1 MCLGQI
7 DGLFRLCRFLS
18 LSDSNLLSFYTF
30 VLKSMNYMK
39 LSEILRNL
47 KIEQLTPMQEAAYE
61 AYRSDKDLVLLS
73 PTGSGKTLAFLL
85 PLVQTLKADVQGVQ
99 AVVLVPSRELA
110 LQIETVFKA
119 MNTPFKAI
127 SCYGGRPAMEE
138 HRTMR
143 GVNPAVIIGTP
154 GRMNDHL
161 KKENFNAL
169 TVTTLVIDE
178 FDKCLE
184 FGFHDEMS
192 EVIGQ
197 LPSLRK
203 RILLSATDAEEIPQ
217 FAGVGRTDEFSD
229 AHSSQ
234 ANLIKLNFLSVEPI
248 SERLNLHKVFSPEKD
263 KLETLY
269 RLLCTLGDHSTL
281 VFVNYRESVERV
293 TDYLKSKKF
302 PCDAFHGGMEQDDR
316 ERALYKFRNGSCPV
330 LVSTDLAARGLD
342 IPGIDNI
349 IHYHLPVNEEAF
361 THRNGRT
368 ARWEAS
374 GSSFLLLHSE
384 EHLPDYLP
392 EDIPTFELPEQ
403 TPKPAKSRWATLY
416 IGKGK
421 KDKLNKIDIVGFLYK
436 KGGLAKED
444 IGQVDVKEHYAFVAI
459 RRGKVNQLLTLI
471 RGEKIKGMKTII
483 EEAK

>member
-1 MCLGQI
+1 MELQ
-7 DGLFRLCRFLS
+7 D
-18 LSDSNLLSFYTF
+18 
-30 VLKSMNYMK
+30 
-39 LSEILRNL
+39 ILRNL
-47 KIEQLTPMQEAAYE
+47 QIEQLTPMQEAARE
-61 AYRSDKDLVLLS
+61 AYGENKDLVLLS
-73 PTGSGKTLAFLL
+73 PTGSGKTLAFML
-85 PLVQTLKADVQGVQ
+85 PLVQALRTDVQGVQ

-110 LQIETVFKA
+110 LQIETVFKS
-119 MNTPFKAI
+119 MGTSFKAM

-138 HRTMR
+138 HRTMN
-143 GVNPAVIIGTP
+143 GINPAVIIGTP

-161 KKENFNAL
+161 RKQNFDARS
-169 TVTTLVIDE
+169 VSTLVIDE

-184 FGFHDEMS
+184 FGFHDEMA

-197 LPSLRK
+197 LPSLKK

-217 FAGVGRTDEFSD
+217 FAGVGDGAS
-229 AHSSQ
+229 
-234 ANLIKLNFLSVEPI
+234 LVKLNFLDPEALAP
-248 SERLNLHKVFSPEKD
+248 RLKLHRVLSPGKD

-269 RLLCTLGDHSTL
+269 RLLCTLGGDSTL

-293 TDYLKSKKF
+293 ADYLQSKKF
-302 PCDAFHGGMEQDDR
+302 PCDAFHGGMEQTDR
-316 ERALYKFRNGSCPV
+316 ERALYKFRNGSSPV

-342 IPGIDNI
+342 IPGIDNVV
-349 IHYHLPVNEEAF
+349 HYHLPVNEEAF

-368 ARWEAS
+368 ARWEAR

-384 EHLPDYLP
+384 ERLPDYLP
-392 EDIPTFELPEQ
+392 QDIPAFELPEQ

-444 IGQVDVKEHYAFVAI
+444 IGQVDVKEHYAFVAV
-459 RRGKVNQLLTLI
+459 RRDKMKQLLTLI
-471 RGEKIKGMKTII
+471 RGEKIKGIKTII

>member
-1 MCLGQI
+1 MELTDI
-7 DGLFRLCRFLS
+7 LC
-18 LSDSNLLSFYTF
+18 
-30 VLKSMNYMK
+30 
-39 LSEILRNL
+39 NL
-47 KIEQLTPMQEAAYE
+47 KIEQLTPMQEAARE
-61 AYRSDKDLVLLS
+61 AYQSDKDLVLLS

-85 PLVQTLKADVQGVQ
+85 PLVQTLKTDVQGVQ
-99 AVVLVPSRELA
+99 AIVLVPSRELA

-119 MNTPFKAI
+119 MNTSFKAM

-143 GVNPAVIIGTP
+143 GINPSVIIGTP

-161 KKENFNAL
+161 GKENFEAR

-197 LPSLRK
+197 LPSLKK

-217 FAGVGRTDEFSD
+217 FAGVGNGGNTSNTSAADSPQ
-229 AHSSQ
+229 S
-234 ANLIKLNFLSVEPI
+234 NLIKLNFLASEPV
-248 SERLNLHKVFSPEKD
+248 SERLNLQKVLSPDKD
-263 KLETLY
+263 KLDTLY

-293 TDYLKSKKF
+293 ADYLKSKKF
-302 PCDAFHGGMEQDDR
+302 PCDAFHGGMEQADR

-349 IHYHLPVNEEAF
+349 VHYHLPVNEEAF

-368 ARWEAS
+368 ARWEAT
-374 GSSFLLLHSE
+374 GSSFLLLHAE
-384 EHLPDYLP
+384 ERLPDYIP
-392 EDIPTFELPEQ
+392 EDTPVFGLPEQ
-403 TPKPAKSRWATLY
+403 TPKPAKSRWSTLY

-436 KGGLAKED
+436 KGGMTKED
-444 IGQVDVKEHYAFVAI
+444 VGQVDVKEHYAFVAI
-459 RRGKVNQLLTLI
+459 RRSKLNQLLTLI

>member
-1 MCLGQI
+1 MELQ
-7 DGLFRLCRFLS
+7 D
-18 LSDSNLLSFYTF
+18 
-30 VLKSMNYMK
+30 
-39 LSEILRNL
+39 ILRNL
-47 KIEQLTPMQEAAYE
+47 QIEQLTPMQEAARE
-61 AYRSDKDLVLLS
+61 AYGMNKDLVLLS

-110 LQIETVFKA
+110 LQIETVFKS
-119 MNTPFKAI
+119 MNTPFKAM

-138 HRTMR
+138 HRTMK
-143 GVNPAVIIGTP
+143 GINPSVIIGTP

-161 KKENFNAL
+161 RKENFDAR

-184 FGFHDEMS
+184 FGFHDEMA

-197 LPSLRK
+197 LPSLKK
-203 RILLSATDAEEIPQ
+203 RVLLSATDAEEIPL
-217 FAGVGRTDEFSD
+217 FAGVGGNVEVNSTIPKS
-229 AHSSQ
+229 HST
-234 ANLIKLNFLSVEPI
+234 LLKLNFLATEPV
-248 SERLNLHKVFSPEKD
+248 SDRLNLQKVLSPEKD

-269 RLLCTLGDHSTL
+269 RLLCTLGDRSTL

-293 TDYLKSKKF
+293 ASYLQSRKF
-302 PCDAFHGGMEQDDR
+302 PCDAFHGGMEQADR

-349 IHYHLPVNEEAF
+349 VHYHLPVNEEAF

-368 ARWEAS
+368 ARWEAC
-374 GSSFLLLHSE
+374 GSSFLLLHAE
-384 EHLPDYLP
+384 ERLPDYIP
-392 EDIPTFELPEQ
+392 EDIPAFELPEQ
-403 TPKPAKSRWATLY
+403 TPKPAKSRWTTLY

-436 KGGLAKED
+436 KGGLTKED
-444 IGQVDVKEHYAFVAI
+444 VGQVDVKEHYAFVAV
-459 RRGKVNQLLTLI
+459 RRSKAKQLLTLI
-471 RGEKIKGMKTII
+471 HGEKIKGMKTII

>member
-1 MCLGQI
+1 
-7 DGLFRLCRFLS
+7 
-18 LSDSNLLSFYTF
+18 
-30 VLKSMNYMK
+30 MK
-39 LSEILRNL
+39 LTDILCNL
-47 KIEQLTPMQEAAYE
+47 KIEQLTPMQEAAQD
-61 AYRSDKDLVLLS
+61 AYKSNQDLVLLS

-85 PLVQTLKADVQGVQ
+85 PLVQALKTDVQGVQ

-119 MNTPFKAI
+119 MNTSFKAI

-138 HRTMR
+138 HRKIR
-143 GVNPAVIIGTP
+143 GVNPSVIIGTP

-161 KKENFNAL
+161 KKENFNAR

-197 LPSLRK
+197 LPALKK

-217 FAGVGRTDEFSD
+217 FAGVGNGDTSTGN
-229 AHSSQ
+229 SSQ
-234 ANLIKLNFLSVEPI
+234 SGLIKLNFLASEPV
-248 SERLNLHKVFSPEKD
+248 SERLNLQKVLSPEKD

-293 TDYLKSKKF
+293 ADYLKSKKF
-302 PCDAFHGGMEQDDR
+302 PCDAFHGGMEQADR

-349 IHYHLPVNEEAF
+349 VHYHLPVNEEAF

-374 GSSFLLLHSE
+374 GSSFLLLHAE
-384 EHLPDYLP
+384 ERQPDYIP
-392 EDIPTFELPEQ
+392 EDTPVFELPEQ
-403 TPKPAKSRWATLY
+403 TPKPPKSRWSTLY

-436 KGGLAKED
+436 KGGMAKED
-444 IGQVDVKEHYAFVAI
+444 VGQVDVKEHYAFVAI
-459 RRGKVNQLLTLI
+459 RRGKLNQLLTLI